1 MKPSLQLKLS
11 QHLALTPQL
20 QQSIRL
26 LQLSTLELEQELEKF
41 GVNFVNPVTNELDPA
56 SDNFVFHNGS
66 GNILKRIERTYAKRK
81 ISRIVP
87 DSQVVIITILY
98 DGFAV

>member
-1 MKPSLQLKLS
+1 MSFSEIKIPSERGNENSGCIAKTFS
-11 QHLALTPQL
+11 
-20 QQSIRL
+20 SERRL
-26 LQLSTLELEQELEKF
+26 CI
-41 GVNFVNPVTNELDPA
+41 
-56 SDNFVFHNGS
+56 FVFHNGS